1 MPSSLKRSTARANSL
16 HALFEFFLMTSLEDL
31 QVLVLDLQA
40 SGASPKHGAVMQ
52 AGWIGAIAG
61 ASTSLNLDAI
71 EEHYAALPTDASI
84 PRNVTRVTGI
94 RDEDLEGADA
104 WPTVWAAICDRI
116 GSLEHQVVV
125 IHYAR
130 YEKAFIDEIAA
141 TGENPAL
148 QMRIVCTHEIAKRL
162 FPDMPRRGLRALAGY
177 FGMGIGEL
185 RQSAEHVQA
194 TAFVWTHLV
203 SALADRGIET
213 LGQLDEF
220 LASAPPP
227 RGKRVYPMP
236 REVRLALPEEP
247 GVYRMLRSSGDV
259 LYVGKATS
267 LKQRVNSYFRKHK
280 RVDERMLEMLTQARE
295 LDVTPTVSAFEA
307 ALLETDEIK
316 RLDPRYNQAL
326 RERGRS
332 PWFASEDLR
341 SLSPKADDTHVVGPL
356 GNTWWAS
363 RYAAICEL
371 VDGEYSIEVMHR
383 ALGGGSDEADEAEL
397 EEGWQRFAE
406 EVGPAVAQPGPM
418 KMLGRE
424 LWRQSREEDAALA
437 GAEEEPG
444 AEDEGEWDAE
454 KAHARLL
461 DGVMT
466 MAHAIRRAE
475 WLRRLDDSVIAWERA
490 DGSVRWLRFVDA
502 VIVGRGSVSGWEE
515 APGIPEDDSQGQAA
529 AGLPGG
535 DIATYDRLRVALSE
549 LRRVVAA
556 GREAVVLTGGRRFET
571 GDLREAFEWI

>member
-1 MPSSLKRSTARANSL
+1 
-16 HALFEFFLMTSLEDL
+16 MTRLCTRE
-31 QVLVLDLQA
+31 VLVLDLQA

-52 AGWIGAIAG
+52 AGWAAASAG
-61 ASTSLNLDAI
+61 VEQPLALDAV
-71 EEHYAALPTDASI
+71 EERYVALPPDMTI
-84 PRNVTRVTGI
+84 PRNVSRVTGI
-94 RDEDLEGADA
+94 RDADLEGAQA
-104 WPTVWAAICDRI
+104 WPEVWAAICESAEQIEER
-116 GSLEHQVVV
+116 VAV

-130 YEKAFIDEIAA
+130 FEKSFIEDIAETSDA
-141 TGENPAL
+141 VTSPL
-148 QMRIVCTHEIAKRL
+148 RIVCTHEIAKRL
-162 FPDMPRRGLRALAGY
+162 FADMPRRGLRALAGY

-194 TAFVWTHLV
+194 TAFVWKHLV
-203 SALADRGIET
+203 AALAEREVET
-213 LGQLDEF
+213 LAQLEDF
-220 LASAPPP
+220 LAAAPPR

-236 REVRLALPEEP
+236 RETRLALPEQP

-295 LDVTPTVSAFEA
+295 LDVTPTASAFEA

-326 RERGRS
+326 RLQGRS

-341 SLSPKADDTHVVGPL
+341 SLSPTADDEHVVGPL

-371 VDGEYSIEVMHR
+371 VDSEFSIDVLHR
-383 ALGGGSDEADEAEL
+383 ALGGRSGDADEDEL
-397 EEGWQRFAE
+397 EEGWRCFIE
-406 EVGPAVAQPGPM
+406 EVGPGVARPGPM

-424 LWRQSREEDAALA
+424 LWRQSREEDAD
-437 GAEEEPG
+437 GEPEP
-444 AEDEGEWDAE
+444 EDEAPTDDEDEWDAE

-461 DGVMT
+461 EGVMT

-475 WLRRLDDSVIAWERA
+475 WLRRLADSVIAWERP
-490 DGSVRWLRFVDA
+490 DGSVRFLRFEGGAITD
-502 VIVGRGSVSGWEE
+502 RGSADEWSGFS
-515 APGIPEDDSQGQAA
+515 APECQTAEREVGGPPASDAA
-529 AGLPGG
+529 S

-549 LRRVVAA
+549 LRRVLSD
-556 GREAVVLTGGRRFET
+556 GRPAVLVTGGRRLET
-571 GDLREAFEWI
+571 DELRDAFEWV